1 MPAGKTTPSPA
12 RQIKWVVVQGV
23 PARVSPQGNAIL
35 RLAMDHLFPTLAA
48 SFAMM
53 TLCWL
58 VSLPLRDVSI
68 VDSLWAPAFAVLAGL
83 CAVLSDQ
90 VTQRGWFALALVT
103 IWAIRL
109 GSHVFRRWL
118 RLGHEDY
125 RYAAIR
131 QSRGR
136 NFPFTSL
143 FWIFWLQA
151 ALLWLI
157 SWPLQ
162 AAFGGVRPLNLLDA
176 VGGTRRVCRHR
187 HRGRGGCTACP
198 LPRRLRK
205 QGPCA
210 ANRSLGLV
218 ASPKLFRRFRLVVGF
233 FVIALAG
240 GAPWWTVFGPV
251 AMSALL
257 LHYSGVGLMEE
268 TIGDRRPDY
277 ADYIRRTSAFFPW
290 PPMKRRAA

>member
-176 VGGTRRVCRHR
+176 VGG
-187 HRGRGGCTACP
+187 
-198 LPRRLRK
+198 
-205 QGPCA
+205 
-210 ANRSLGLV
+210 LV
-218 ASPKLFRRFRLVVGF
+218 AFAGIVIEAVADAQLARFRADYANKGRVLQTGLWAWSRHPNYFGDFALWWGF